1 MKRVFIFLHGAEKET
16 FLRLKPKE
24 EESIICADSGIS
36 LARKIKYSPK
46 KVILIGDLDSV
57 SKKDISWCKD
67 NKINIKKYSP
77 NKDFTDG
84 DLALALACKKY
95 GTKIQKVVL
104 GGVSS
109 VMDHTLGNIFSAIPF
124 VNKGHKISFHTKR
137 QRIYLIRE
145 DLIIKKTKSHV
156 ISLVPLEK
164 IIVST
169 KGLQWKLQNEI
180 IYPYKSKTLRNKAI
194 SEKVEIKISKGILL
208 VIESW

>member
-77 NKDFTDG
+77 NKIPLLILISTFSDIALFLKVF
-84 DLALALACKKY
+84 DL
-95 GTKIQKVVL
+95 
-104 GGVSS
+104 
-109 VMDHTLGNIFSAIPF
+109 
-124 VNKGHKISFHTKR
+124 
-137 QRIYLIRE
+137 
-145 DLIIKKTKSHV
+145 
-156 ISLVPLEK
+156 
-164 IIVST
+164 
-169 KGLQWKLQNEI
+169 
-180 IYPYKSKTLRNKAI
+180 
-194 SEKVEIKISKGILL
+194 
-208 VIESW
+208 